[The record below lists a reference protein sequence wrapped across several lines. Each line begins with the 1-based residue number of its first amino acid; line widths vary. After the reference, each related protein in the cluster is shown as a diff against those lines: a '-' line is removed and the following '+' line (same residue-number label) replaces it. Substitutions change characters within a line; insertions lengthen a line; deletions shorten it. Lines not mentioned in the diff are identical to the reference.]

1 MFWFEMPALV
11 TTNTAAD
18 FLTYH
23 QIYTIWGLPGSS
35 VGRACDPCTKALSSL
50 QQPGVGVRPVAICCM
65 SPPLC
70 LSSHCLSSLKLSCE
84 YSHGKAKYQPHTHS
98 WKLSRVLCKNICSV
112 MLTNVETLQLQAVP
126 SPPVPPSDLTS
137 QSNMK
142 CEKMAVTT
150 LHITGK
156 RRGTHRSN

>member
-126 SPPVPPSDLTS
+126 PRATFWLNQPIKHEMWEDGSYHPPYHRKKKRNSS
-137 QSNMK
+137 Q
-142 CEKMAVTT
+142 
-150 LHITGK
+150 
-156 RRGTHRSN
+156 